1 MTVIVAVQNCG
12 SSGLRSYSCSSCG
25 LLRPLRTAIIQ
36 GNKTFVVQDPADGCV
51 ARDPGLVLLDFENAN
66 LTINDMGGSG
76 MRFANVGTTPNGRLI
91 DLAVSNLTTYEA
103 WRPQQNG
110 KKGGFG
116 AINSKAPRPRQGV
129 DGTILELRFEFLEFA
144 HLAARRAGSNVP
156 DNV

>member
-1 MTVIVAVQNCG
+1 MLALTLVCAMILDGRRLALFV
-12 SSGLRSYSCSSCG
+12 LL
-25 LLRPLRTAIIQ
+25 LLRPSPAAADGNYS

-51 ARDPGLVLLDFENAN
+51 ARDPRLVLLDFENAN

-116 AINSKAPRPRQGV
+116 AINSKAPRPRRPSAPQRGPP
-129 DGTILELRFEFLEFA
+129 
-144 HLAARRAGSNVP
+144 ARRSSLLA
-156 DNV
+156 